1 MTTREHL
8 LCLLVATVVVVVAVV
23 ELVGCVRTIPATGRV
38 VVLGR

>member
-8 LCLLVATVVVVVAVV
+8 ICLLVATVVVVFALV
-23 ELVGCVRTIPATGRV
+23 ELAGSVRPRCGTGRV